1 MVTVSYST
9 RSGVKYNVVIVQS
22 DQSYDASQQSAPA
35 AGDDLCSRSTLL
47 LPLQSPPQSGQSPSS
62 SSPPLLYMLLMVQVV
77 ALTVFVFWTG
87 WSLGLT
93 YDEDDRAALVEFSR

>member
-1 MVTVSYST
+1 MMHLNNLLQLLAMICVHDQLSSSLSSHHLSQVS
-9 RSGVKYNVVIVQS
+9 
-22 DQSYDASQQSAPA
+22 P
-35 AGDDLCSRSTLL
+35 
-47 LPLQSPPQSGQSPSS
+47 PSS
-62 SSPPLLYMLLMVQVV
+62 SSPALLYMLLMVQVV